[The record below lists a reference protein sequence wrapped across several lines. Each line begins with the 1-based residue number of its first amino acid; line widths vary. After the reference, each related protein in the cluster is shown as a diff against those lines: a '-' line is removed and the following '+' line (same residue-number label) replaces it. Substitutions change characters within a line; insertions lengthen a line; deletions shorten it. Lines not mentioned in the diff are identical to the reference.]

1 MAKKKENKAI
11 GYIILSFI
19 PLFGII
25 MAAVE
30 GIQHNGFVKEAR
42 AAELKFEEKFLNA
55 VNNNEL
61 MMTNNFHYDKLNITC
76 AIPAIYPSRLSA
88 DNTEGTGPSHS
99 ITLSA
104 NPYVN
109 SEGKTDFEL
118 VYEFFV
124 TPDEH
129 EELVKNY
136 YDQEKITILGT
147 SDFVYETYYPHNP
160 QKTPIYAIEPLF
172 DKYKDS
178 ICTLISKDVFLKGI
192 SSDSVIEAINSLPAS
207 LDLPFDTLDDD
218 DFNQKKYETEC
229 KKLLKAYEKAVKAC
243 ETEYDLLSEAVKV
256 DVTNRDELFEA
267 RSLHSIRNVEFLIS
281 VLPNVKDFKFTNY
294 KIVKEAIEA
303 FKELELEELKNK
315 VYNKEKIEE
324 ISYEFP
330 LFYIDY
336 FMEKSIERKCSVED
350 KGYSNYKSAVLGIK
364 NTYEELSQKQKIY
377 LKESGI
383 LYQMIDIIDEY
394 NLTATKKSDKVNFN
408 QYYTDPKKEK
418 TWTLD

>member
-11 GYIILSFI
+11 GYVILSFI
-19 PLFGII
+19 PLFGIV

-30 GIQHNGFVKEAR
+30 GIQHSGFVKEAR

-61 MMTNNFHYDKLNITC
+61 MIANNFHYDKLNITC

-124 TPDEH
+124 TPDEY
-129 EELVKNY
+129 EELVKSY
-136 YDQEKITILGT
+136 YDQEKITLLGT

-192 SSDSVIEAINSLPAS
+192 SSDSVIEAINSLPTS
-207 LDLPFDTLDDD
+207 LDLPFDTLDDE
-218 DFNQKKYETEC
+218 DFNKKKYESEC
-229 KKLLKAYEKAVKAC
+229 KKLLKAYDKVVKAC
-243 ETEYDLLSEAVKV
+243 ETEFNLLSEAVKV
-256 DVTNRDELFEA
+256 DVTNSEDLLKA

-281 VLPNVKDFKFTNY
+281 LLPKVDKLTFVNKKAVDD
-294 KIVKEAIEA
+294 AIEA
-303 FKELELEELKNK
+303 FYNLEVDEQEK
-315 VYNKEKIEE
+315 VYNKEFFEE
-324 ISYEFP
+324 VSYEFP
-330 LFYIDY
+330 LFLVDY
-336 FMEKSIERKCSVED
+336 FIEKSIERKCSNED
-350 KGYSNYKSAVLGIK
+350 PKYKDYKSAVQGIA
-364 NTYEELSQKQKIY
+364 NAYAELNQKQKLFI
-377 LKESGI
+377 KESGKLDNI
-383 LYQMIDIIDEY
+383 INIIDEY
-394 NLTATKKSDKVNFN
+394 NLTAEAIQDKVKFN
-408 QYYTDPKKEK
+408 QYA
-418 TWTLD
+418 